1 MFFLQCPRC
10 PYLIVRR
17 KTSASHEK
25 YSVVT
30 NLRHVLLIYR
40 TPRVELGKETISS
53 NVGHLLSK
61 CMHDED
67 GKFGLRVINVRG
79 DKWISYGDG
88 ILLHEKS
95 KDNLKLVIEAVQL
108 SVDQVYEAY
117 RNPTKTL
124 ETTVVTDLIAFVDQE
139 EKITHPLFKVDD
151 KLVLCRRFSVNDPH
165 DHRTVTS
172 WWGATTLFQTVDFK
186 KILIRSLSI

>member
-1 MFFLQCPRC
+1 MLCN
-10 PYLIVRR
+10 
-17 KTSASHEK
+17 S
-25 YSVVT
+25 
-30 NLRHVLLIYR
+30 R
-40 TPRVELGKETISS
+40 TPRVELGKETTPS
-53 NVGHLLSK
+53 NLGHLLSK

-67 GKFGLRVINVRG
+67 GKFGLRVTNVRG

-124 ETTVVTDLIAFVDQE
+124 ETTVVTDLIPFVDQE
-139 EKITHPLFKVDD
+139 EKNTNPLFEVTDPD
-151 KLVLCRRFSVNDPH
+151 KLNRRFIVNDPH

-172 WWGATTLFQTVDFK
+172 WWGATTLLQTVDVK
-186 KILIRSLSI
+186 